1 MLSDVYGGLNHMIL
15 DNINHDIKNLESVSA
30 DYFRPMLDILDV
42 VHQQE
47 VYQRMNIDLTPF
59 FEDIKETILLQAIQT
74 YNSKDEEV
82 QKEGYEN
89 ETVPLTK
96 MALYIVS
103 DHGVMKKRFPQPLLG

>member
-1 MLSDVYGGLNHMIL
+1 MIL
-15 DNINHDIKNLESVSA
+15 DNINHDIKNLESVGA